1 MMNFD
6 PLNQDK
12 QAKGVFNSFV
22 DSLVIKN
29 FLIEQLYTRLKL
41 NKNVVQSFVNKLNS
55 NDILIMNKTLN
66 EYIQYIKDNYE
77 NVNDYILKNSFNEL
91 KKNYNVKELQEK
103 NKEII
108 KQNQED
114 KGETLKEN
122 IPRDTLEEAEDEEA
136 EGDEEPK
143 SAENKKKK
151 LKVKKERR

>member
-6 PLNQDK
+6 PLSQDK

-22 DSLVIKN
+22 NSLVIKN

-108 KQNQED
+108 KQNQEEMSEILQD
-114 KGETLKEN
+114 N
-122 IPRDTLEEAEDEEA
+122 IPEKNLET
-136 EGDEEPK
+136 
-143 SAENKKKK
+143 
-151 LKVKKERR
+151 RRSRRTRRRRR